1 MNTFNDTIGIIK
13 DRFDKLWDLIKSA
26 GFAGNVH
33 PEESKIR
40 LEEVIVDGK
49 STYTFDLKKDKSL
62 LTAAEQSLN
71 RNDVFVPNY
80 MGVMIALVNNTT
92 GEETLYTY
100 APVADPNDA
109 GSVHKVGFLTS
120 AIRKI
125 YAGFL
130 GWNVDNTVMLSAYP
144 LEKCEYIPQ
153 VQGATILNSQDQP
166 VILGIQ
172 SEFEM
177 EKALPLL
184 VPRYTIAG
192 TRDHKITVQ
201 FDAAGLQFPVT
212 TGYTAKLVLYLDGF
226 LVKGGCEYKGG
237 NGTNPFGDAVGQW

>member
-1 MNTFNDTIGIIK
+1 MLNTIEIIK
-13 DRFDKLWDLIKSA
+13 DRFDKLWNLIKSA

-62 LTAAEQSLN
+62 LTAVERSLS
-71 RNDVFVPNY
+71 RNDVFVPNR
-80 MGVMIALVNNTT
+80 MGILLALVNNTT
-92 GEETLYTY
+92 GVETLYSY
-100 APVADPNDA
+100 APVADGTPS
-109 GSVHKVGFLTS
+109 SVHKFGFLTD

-125 YAGFL
+125 YG
-130 GWNVDNTVMLSAYP
+130 GSWSWNVDNTVMISDYP
-144 LEKCEYIPQ
+144 MEKCEWIPQ
-153 VQGATILNSQDQP
+153 VQGATLLKSDDSA
-166 VILGIQ
+166 VVLDIQ
-172 SEFEM
+172 SEFDI

-184 VPRYTIAG
+184 IPRYTIAG
-192 TRDHKITVQ
+192 TRDHKIQVQ

-212 TGYTAKLVLYLDGF
+212 SGYTAKLCLMMDGF

-237 NGTNPFGDAVGQW
+237 NGVNPFGDAVGQW

>member
-1 MNTFNDTIGIIK
+1 MQLYNDIVGIIK
-13 DRFDKLWDLIKSA
+13 DRFDTLWDLIKGA

-71 RNDVFVPNY
+71 RNDVFVPNR
-80 MGVMIALVNNTT
+80 MGVLIAIVNDAT
-92 GEETLYTY
+92 GEEKLYSY
-100 APVADPNDA
+100 APVADPNDP
-109 GSVHKVGFLTS
+109 GSVHKAGFLTS
-120 AIRKI
+120 AIRKL

-130 GWNVDNTVMLSAYP
+130 SWNVDNTVMLSAYP
-144 LEKCEYIPQ
+144 LENCEYIPQ
-153 VQGATILNSQDQP
+153 VQGATILDSQDAP
-166 VILGIQ
+166 VILGIE
-172 SEFEM
+172 SEHNFADM
-177 EKALPLL
+177 LPLL
-184 VPRYTIAG
+184 IPRYTIAG

-201 FDAAGLQFPVT
+201 FDAAGLQFPTT
-212 TGYTAKLVLYLDGF
+212 TGYTAKLCLFMDGF

-237 NGTNPFGDAVGQW
+237 SGSNPFGDAVGQW